1 LRVSSRELLSPVTE
15 ENYFMYR
22 RAAPWVRW
30 GGVMDCQTMPV
41 LILRGRLNKHWET
54 KSVNTP
60 PDAIGSEKESSLDLF

>member
-41 LILRGRLNKHWET
+41 LILGGRLNKHREI
-54 KSVNTP
+54 KSVKPT
-60 PDAIGSEKESSLDLF
+60 PDAIGAVKIFP